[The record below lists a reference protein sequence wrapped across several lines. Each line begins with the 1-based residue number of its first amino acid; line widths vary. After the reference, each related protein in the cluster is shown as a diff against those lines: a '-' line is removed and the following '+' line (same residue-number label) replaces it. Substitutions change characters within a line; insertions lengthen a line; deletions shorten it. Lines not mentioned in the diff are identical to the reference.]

1 MVEELDNLLRTHA
14 QANSIVEDDCFFG
27 DNGQVHV
34 ALLRKTDG
42 LVSLHYDVVELLEQ
56 GGLRLNDP
64 QFAKDSFLP
73 HSTVQSYKRLNK
85 GDEVIFSALSIVDF
99 FPDKDP
105 YQRKILAII
114 PIGEAPL

>member
-1 MVEELDNLLRTHA
+1 
-14 QANSIVEDDCFFG
+14 
-27 DNGQVHV
+27 
-34 ALLRKTDG
+34 
-42 LVSLHYDVVELLEQ
+42 
-56 GGLRLNDP
+56 
-64 QFAKDSFLP
+64 LP